1 MGNRAVIAFVDDKG
15 KQDINSVG
23 IYLHWNG
30 GRDSVE
36 GFLQAAKDYGLRSGS
51 YGVARLTQII
61 CNCFPGTISVG
72 VDVVKKLD
80 CDNYDNGVYW
90 VDKNFNIV
98 GREHIETYG
107 LPAGSFKEQRVY
119 KKAEFVKEVK
129 KDNDFVF
136 NKDPYKK
143 LKGADGTIN

>member
-1 MGNRAVIAFVDDKG
+1 MGNRAVIAFVDDNG
-15 KQDINSVG
+15 KQDKNSAG

-61 CNCFPGTISVG
+61 GNCFPGTLSVG
-72 VDVVKKLD
+72 VDMLNKLD

-90 VDKNFNIV
+90 VDKEFNIV
-98 GREHIETYG
+98 GREYNTR
-107 LPAGSFKEQRVY
+107 ADFKEQQQY
-119 KKAEFVKEVK
+119 KLADFVKGVK
-129 KDNDFVF
+129 EDNDFVF
-136 NKDPYKK
+136 DKDPYKK
-143 LKGADGTIN
+143 LAS

>member
-1 MGNRAVIAFVDDKG
+1 MGNRAVIAFTENG
-15 KQDINSVG
+15 KKNKNSAG

-36 GFLQAAKDYGLRSGS
+36 GFLQTAKDYDLRSGS
-51 YGVARLTQII
+51 YGLARLTQII
-61 CNCFPGTISVG
+61 CNCFPGTLSVG
-72 VDVVKKLD
+72 VATLNKLD

-90 VDKNFNIV
+90 VDENFDIVDREYTQHMKHGEQKN
-98 GREHIETYG
+98 YP
-107 LPAGSFKEQRVY
+107 LSS
-119 KKAEFVKEVK
+119 FVKGVK
-129 KDNDFVF
+129 EDNDFVF

>member
-15 KQDINSVG
+15 KQDKNSVG

-36 GFLQAAKDYGLRSGS
+36 GFLQAAKDYGIRSGS

-61 CNCFPGTISVG
+61 CNSFPGTLSVG
-72 VDVVKKLD
+72 VGVVKKLD

-90 VDKNFNIV
+90 VDKEFNIV
-98 GREHIETYG
+98 AREYIEKYG
-107 LPAGSFKEQRVY
+107 LVAGTFKEQQEY
-119 KKAEFVKEVK
+119 KLSEFVKEVK
-129 KDNDFVF
+129 ETNSFVF
-136 NKDPYKK
+136 DKDPYKK
-143 LKGADGTIN
+143 LAS

>member
-15 KQDINSVG
+15 KQDMNSVG

-61 CNCFPGTISVG
+61 GNCFPGTLSVG
-72 VDVVKKLD
+72 VDMLNKLD

-90 VDKNFNIV
+90 VDKQFNIV
-98 GREHIETYG
+98 GREYNTR
-107 LPAGSFKEQRVY
+107 ADFKEQQEY
-119 KKAEFVKEVK
+119 KLADFVKGVK
-129 KDNDFVF
+129 EDNDFVF
-136 NKDPYKK
+136 DKDPYKK
-143 LKGADGTIN
+143 LAS

>member
-15 KQDINSVG
+15 KQDKNSAG

-36 GFLQAAKDYGLRSGS
+36 GFLQAAKDYGIRSGS
-51 YGVARLTQII
+51 YGLARLTQII
-61 CNCFPGTISVG
+61 CNSFPGTLSVG

-90 VDKNFNIV
+90 VDKEFNIV
-98 GREHIETYG
+98 AREYIEKYG
-107 LPAGSFKEQRVY
+107 LVAGTFKEQQEY
-119 KKAEFVKEVK
+119 KLSEFVKEVK
-129 KDNDFVF
+129 ETNSFVF
-136 NKDPYKK
+136 DKDPYKK
-143 LKGADGTIN
+143 LAS

>member
-1 MGNRAVIAFVDDKG
+1 MGNRAVIAFVDDNG
-15 KQDINSVG
+15 VQDENSVG

-61 CNCFPGTISVG
+61 GNCFPGTLSVG
-72 VDVVKKLD
+72 VDMMNKLD

-90 VDKNFNIV
+90 VDKQFNIV
-98 GREHIETYG
+98 GREYNTR
-107 LPAGSFKEQRVY
+107 SDFKEQQEY
-119 KKAEFVKEVK
+119 KLADFVKGVK
-129 KDNDFVF
+129 EDNDFVF
-136 NKDPYKK
+136 DKDPYKK
-143 LKGADGTIN
+143 LAS